1 MIELGGGEL
10 VLLAAAGLVAGAVNA
25 VAGGGSLISFPA
37 LLAVG
42 YPPLAANATN
52 IVAMLP
58 GYGGSAL
65 AYQSHLHA
73 QRHRAR
79 ALGLASAAGGAAGSG
94 LLLVSPEGVFDALVP
109 FLVLAACALLAV
121 QPLVPTAA
129 GGQDRGGTTAAVG
142 LASVYGGYFGAALG
156 VVLLAILGLMTDEG
170 IQSANALKAALSLVI
185 GLVSAAILAVLGP
198 VAWLPAGLMAVT
210 SLLGGRVG
218 GAFARRLPAPALRWT
233 VIGIGTAIAISFLV

>member
-1 MIELGGGEL
+1 MVELGAGEL
-10 VLLAAAGLVAGAVNA
+10 ALLGAAGLLAGMVNA

-42 YPPLAANATN
+42 YSPLAANVTN

-65 AYQSHLHA
+65 AYRSDLSR

-79 ALGLASAAGGAAGSG
+79 ALGVAGAVGGAVGAG
-94 LLLVSPEGVFDALVP
+94 LLLVSPAALFETLVP

-121 QPLVPTAA
+121 QPLIPSAD
-129 GGQDRGGTTAAVG
+129 GGEDRSGTTAMVG

-156 VVLLAILGLMTDEG
+156 VVLLAILGLMTSEG
-170 IQSANALKAALSLVI
+170 IQSANGLKAALSLMI
-185 GLVSAAILAVLGP
+185 GLVSAAMLAVLGP
-198 VAWLPAGLMAVT
+198 VAWLPAGLMAVA
-210 SLLGGRVG
+210 SLVGGRVG
-218 GAFARRLPAPALRWT
+218 GAFARRLPADVLRWT
-233 VIGIGTAIAISFLV
+233 VVAIGTAIAVRFLV